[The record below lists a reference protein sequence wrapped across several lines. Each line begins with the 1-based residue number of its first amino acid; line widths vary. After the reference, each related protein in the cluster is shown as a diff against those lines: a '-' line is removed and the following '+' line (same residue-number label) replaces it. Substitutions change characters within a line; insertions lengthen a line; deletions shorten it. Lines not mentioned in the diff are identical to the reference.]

1 MKAKYARKICA
12 ILFLVL
18 AWEAAALIARAAS
31 QYVAI
36 LVPTWGTVFGEELPG
51 FASFRGGAAPNYA
64 DALIVLGQNYAASSS
79 DCWWAV

>member
-31 QYVAI
+31 QYAAMSC
-36 LVPTWGTVFGEELPG
+36 PALPP
-51 FASFRGGAAPNYA
+51 SGAARRPTTWMR
-64 DALIVLGQNYAASSS
+64 SSFS
-79 DCWWAV
+79 DKTP